1 MEAVH
6 IKTRKSLSQEDK
18 KVAVELWKA
27 EVPLK
32 TIMKQLQ
39 MIKLTLKRILAYA
52 RANTEA
58 PVGKRVLKKMVESMC
73 PQALGG
79 AGEGG
84 QLQKY

>member
-1 MEAVH
+1 MVAVH

-58 PVGKRVLKKMVESMC
+58 PVGKRVHAEEN
-73 PQALGG
+73 GG
-79 AGEGG
+79 VFVPRR
-84 QLQKY
+84 L